1 MLRHRVVVT
10 YEAEAE
16 EVSSEDVVRRDL
28 RVPAGALR
36 PMALTTAELFKK
48 ARKIEIASR
57 RLVDEQLAGQYH
69 SVFKGRGLI
78 FSDVRPYYAGDDVRA
93 IDWNITAR
101 MNAPHVKQFVE
112 ERDRT
117 VNLMIDMSAS
127 GYFGS
132 RGAAKRELAAELAA
146 VVAFSAIKNND
157 RVGLYIVTD
166 KVERFVPPKKGRR
179 HVLRVI
185 GEILAFEPTSRGTDL
200 AAGLDFLGKVARRRS
215 VVFLVSDF
223 LSDGWERA
231 MRITRAAPRAG
242 AGRRRRSARGGA
254 AAGRP
259 ARARGPRDRRGRRGR
274 HERSRARA
282 DFATRARSGRGGAR
296 RWRCAGS
303 TSTSSRCGPI
313 EPYVDALIAFFKARA
328 KRMAHG

>member
-1 MLRHRVVVT
+1 MT
-10 YEAEAE
+10 
-16 EVSSEDVVRRDL
+16 
-28 RVPAGALR
+28 
-36 PMALTTAELFKK
+36 LTTAELFKK
-48 ARKIEIASR
+48 AKKIEIASR
-57 RLVDEQLAGQYH
+57 RLVDQQLAGQYH
-69 SVFKGRGLI
+69 SVFKGRGLV

-132 RGAAKRELAAELAA
+132 TGTTKREIAAELAA

-166 KVERFVPPKKGRR
+166 RVERYVPPKKGRR

-185 GEILAFEPTSRGTDL
+185 GEILAFEPQSRNTDI
-200 AAGLDFLGKVARRRS
+200 AAGLDFLGKIARRRS

-223 LSDGWERA
+223 LTEGWERA
-231 MRITRAAPRAG
+231 MRIASQRHEIVPVVVSDPLEAQLPSVGLLLLEDLETGRVIEVDTSTRTRRDFAKRAK
-242 AGRRRRSARGGA
+242 A
-254 AAGRP
+254 AAAEREL
-259 ARARGPRDRRGRRGR
+259 ALRRLNVDVVTVMTDR
-274 HERSRARA
+274 
-282 DFATRARSGRGGAR
+282 
-296 RWRCAGS
+296 
-303 TSTSSRCGPI
+303 
-313 EPYVDALIAFFKARA
+313 PYVDALIAFFKARA

>member
-1 MLRHRVVVT
+1 V
-10 YEAEAE
+10 
-16 EVSSEDVVRRDL
+16 
-28 RVPAGALR
+28 
-36 PMALTTAELFKK
+36 ALTTAELFKK
-48 ARKIEIASR
+48 ARKIEIAAR

-78 FSDVRPYYAGDDVRA
+78 FNDVRPYYAGDDVRS

-101 MNAPHVKQFVE
+101 MNFPHVKQFVE

-132 RGAAKRELAAELAA
+132 VGVSKRELAAELAA

-200 AAGLDFLGKVARRRS
+200 AEGLDLLGKIARRRS

-223 LSDGWERA
+223 FSEGWEQA
-231 MRITRAAPRAG
+231 MRIARQRHEVVPVVVGDPLERALPNVGLLALEDLETGEIVEIDTSGRAG
-242 AGRRRRSARGGA
+242 QEFAK
-254 AAGRP
+254 
-259 ARARGPRDRRGRRGR
+259 RAQKFARDREQALRRLNVDIV
-274 HERSRARA
+274 EIQTDES
-282 DFATRARSGRGGAR
+282 
-296 RWRCAGS
+296 
-303 TSTSSRCGPI
+303 
-313 EPYVDALIAFFKARA
+313 YVDALIAFFKARA
-328 KRMAHG
+328 KRMAHA

>member
-1 MLRHRVVVT
+1 M
-10 YEAEAE
+10 
-16 EVSSEDVVRRDL
+16 
-28 RVPAGALR
+28 G
-36 PMALTTAELFKK
+36 LTTAELFKK
-48 ARKIEIASR
+48 ARKIEIVAR

-69 SVFKGRGLI
+69 SVFKGRGLV

-127 GYFGS
+127 GSFGT
-132 RGAAKRELAAELAA
+132 RGVSKRELAAELAA

-166 KVERFVPPKKGRR
+166 RVERFVPPKKGRH

-185 GEILAFEPTSRGTDL
+185 GEILAFEPRARGTNL

-223 LSDGWERA
+223 LSGGWERA
-231 MRITRAAPRAG
+231 MQITRQRHELVPVIVGDPLEQALPAVGLLVLEDLESGELVEIDTSSAAAAEYARRAR
-242 AGRRRRSARGGA
+242 AA
-254 AAGRP
+254 AAGR
-259 ARARGPRDRRGRRGR
+259 ARALRRLNVDCVEVHTDR
-274 HERSRARA
+274 
-282 DFATRARSGRGGAR
+282 
-296 RWRCAGS
+296 
-303 TSTSSRCGPI
+303 
-313 EPYVDALIAFFKARA
+313 PYVDALIAFFKARA

>member
-1 MLRHRVVVT
+1 
-10 YEAEAE
+10 
-16 EVSSEDVVRRDL
+16 
-28 RVPAGALR
+28 
-36 PMALTTAELFKK
+36 MALSTPELFKK

-57 RLVDEQLAGQYH
+57 RLVDELLAGQYH

-78 FSDVRPYYAGDDVRA
+78 FSDVRPYYPGDDVRA

-101 MNAPHVKQFVE
+101 MNAPHVKQFIE

-127 GYFGS
+127 SYFGS

-166 KVERFVPPKKGRR
+166 KVEKFVPPKKGRR

-185 GEILAFEPTSRGTDL
+185 GEILAFQPTSRGTNL

-223 LSDGWERA
+223 LSGGGWERA
-231 MRITRAAPRAG
+231 LSITSQRHEVVPVVVQDPLEG
-242 AGRRRRSARGGA
+242 ELPPVGLVLLEDLETGELVEVDTSG
-254 AAGRP
+254 
-259 ARARGPRDRRGRRGR
+259 RARRDFAR
-274 HERSRARA
+274 RAREA
-282 DFATRARSGRGGAR
+282 AMVRDQALR
-296 RWRCAGS
+296 RLNVDMVTVR
-303 TSTSSRCGPI
+303 TD
-313 EPYVDALIAFFKARA
+313 EPYVDALVAFFKARA

>member
-1 MLRHRVVVT
+1 
-10 YEAEAE
+10 
-16 EVSSEDVVRRDL
+16 
-28 RVPAGALR
+28 
-36 PMALTTAELFKK
+36 MALTTGELFTK
-48 ARKIEIASR
+48 ARKIELVAR

-69 SVFKGRGLI
+69 SVFKGRGLV
-78 FSDVRPYYAGDDVRA
+78 FSDVRPYTAGDDVRA

-127 GYFGS
+127 GLFGS
-132 RGAAKRELAAELAA
+132 RGTTKRDLAAELAA

-157 RVGLYIVTD
+157 RVGLCIVTD

-185 GEILAFEPTSRGTDL
+185 GEILAFEPISRGTNL
-200 AAGLDFLGKVARRRS
+200 AAGLDFLARVARRRS

-223 LSDGWERA
+223 LSEGWERA
-231 MRITRAAPRAG
+231 MQITRQRHEVVPVVVADPLEHGLPSVGLLLLEDLESGALVELDTSGRAG
-242 AGRRRRSARGGA
+242 ADYARRAKA
-254 AAGRP
+254 AAA
-259 ARARGPRDRRGRRGR
+259 ARALALRRVNVDCVEVHTDR
-274 HERSRARA
+274 
-282 DFATRARSGRGGAR
+282 
-296 RWRCAGS
+296 
-303 TSTSSRCGPI
+303 
-313 EPYVDALIAFFKARA
+313 PYVDALIAFFKARA

>member
-1 MLRHRVVVT
+1 MT
-10 YEAEAE
+10 
-16 EVSSEDVVRRDL
+16 
-28 RVPAGALR
+28 
-36 PMALTTAELFKK
+36 LTSAELFKRAK
-48 ARKIEIASR
+48 KIEIASR

-69 SVFKGRGLI
+69 SVFKGRGLV
-78 FSDVRPYYAGDDVRA
+78 FSDVRPYYAGDDVRS

-117 VNLMIDMSAS
+117 VNLVIDMSAS

-132 RGAAKRELAAELAA
+132 RGVSKRELAAELAA

-157 RVGLYIVTD
+157 RVGLYVVTD

-179 HVLRVI
+179 HVMRVI
-185 GEILAFEPTSRGTDL
+185 GEILAFEPQSRKTDL

-223 LSDGWERA
+223 LGTDPATWESA
-231 MRITRAAPRAG
+231 MRITT
-242 AGRRRRSARGGA
+242 RRHELVPVVVGDPMEAMLPDVGLLVMEDLESGEVIELDTSG
-254 AAGRP
+254 
-259 ARARGPRDRRGRRGR
+259 RARV
-274 HERSRARA
+274 EFAKRARE
-282 DFATRARSGRGGAR
+282 ARLVRDAALR
-296 RWRCAGS
+296 RLSLDTVEIR
-303 TSTSSRCGPI
+303 TDR
-313 EPYVDALIAFFKARA
+313 PYVDALIAFFKARA

>member
-1 MLRHRVVVT
+1 MT
-10 YEAEAE
+10 I
-16 EVSSEDVVRRDL
+16 S
-28 RVPAGALR
+28 
-36 PMALTTAELFKK
+36 TAELFKK
-48 ARKIEIASR
+48 AKKIEIASR

-69 SVFKGRGLI
+69 SVFKGRGLV

-101 MNAPHVKQFVE
+101 MNAPHVKQFIE

-127 GYFGS
+127 GHFGS
-132 RGAAKRELAAELAA
+132 RGTTKRELAAELAA

-166 KVERFVPPKKGRR
+166 KVERYVPPKKGRR

-185 GEILAFEPTSRGTDL
+185 GEILAFEPTSRGTNL

-223 LSDGWERA
+223 LGGDPAGRGESGPLQLRPPDWERA
-231 MRITRAAPRAG
+231 MRITRQ
-242 AGRRRRSARGGA
+242 
-254 AAGRP
+254 
-259 ARARGPRDRRGRRGR
+259 R
-274 HERSRARA
+274 HELVPVVVSDPLEQALPSVGLIMLEDLESGEVIEVDTSSRARKE
-282 DFATRARSGRGGAR
+282 FAEQAARAAAVRDAALR
-296 RWRCAGS
+296 RINVDVVEVATNR
-303 TSTSSRCGPI
+303 
-313 EPYVDALIAFFKARA
+313 PYVDALIAFFRARA

>member
-1 MLRHRVVVT
+1 MPL
-10 YEAEAE
+10 
-16 EVSSEDVVRRDL
+16 S
-28 RVPAGALR
+28 
-36 PMALTTAELFKK
+36 TAELFKK
-48 ARKIEIASR
+48 AKKIEIASR
-57 RLVDEQLAGQYH
+57 RLVDEQLAGQY
-69 SVFKGRGLI
+69 SAVFKGRGLV

-166 KVERFVPPKKGRR
+166 TVERFVPPKKGRR

-185 GEILAFEPTSRGTDL
+185 GEILAFEPASRGTDL
-200 AAGLDFLGKVARRRS
+200 AVGLDFLNKVARRRS

-223 LSDGWERA
+223 MASGWESA
-231 MRITRAAPRAG
+231 MRVAARRHEVVPVVVGDPLERELPQVGLVMLEDLETGQVVELDTSGRAGRELARRAAEEAEARDA
-242 AGRRRRSARGGA
+242 ALRRINIDIVA
-254 AAGRP
+254 ATT
-259 ARARGPRDRRGRRGR
+259 D
-274 HERSRARA
+274 
-282 DFATRARSGRGGAR
+282 
-296 RWRCAGS
+296 
-303 TSTSSRCGPI
+303 

-328 KRMAHG
+328 KRHGR

>member
-1 MLRHRVVVT
+1 MT
-10 YEAEAE
+10 I
-16 EVSSEDVVRRDL
+16 
-28 RVPAGALR
+28 
-36 PMALTTAELFKK
+36 TTAELFKK
-48 ARKIEIASR
+48 AKKIEIASR

-69 SVFKGRGLI
+69 SVFKGRGLV

-101 MNAPHVKQFVE
+101 MNAPHVKQFIE

-127 GYFGS
+127 GHFGS
-132 RGAAKRELAAELAA
+132 RGTTKRELAAELAA

-166 KVERFVPPKKGRR
+166 KVERYVPPKKGRR

-185 GEILAFEPTSRGTDL
+185 GEILAFEPQSRGTDL
-200 AAGLDFLGKVARRRS
+200 AKGLDFLCKVARRRS

-223 LSDGWERA
+223 LGSDPADWERA
-231 MRITRAAPRAG
+231 MRITRQ
-242 AGRRRRSARGGA
+242 
-254 AAGRP
+254 
-259 ARARGPRDRRGRRGR
+259 R
-274 HERSRARA
+274 HELVPVVVGDPMEQALPDVGLMLLEDLETGDVVEVDTSSRARHE
-282 DFATRARSGRGGAR
+282 FAKKAAAAAEVRDAALR
-296 RWRCAGS
+296 RINLDVVEVA
-303 TSTSSRCGPI
+303 TNQ
-313 EPYVDALIAFFKARA
+313 PYVDALIAFFRARA

>member
-1 MLRHRVVVT
+1 
-10 YEAEAE
+10 
-16 EVSSEDVVRRDL
+16 
-28 RVPAGALR
+28 
-36 PMALTTAELFKK
+36 MALSTAELFKK
-48 ARKIEIASR
+48 AKKIEIASR

-69 SVFKGRGLI
+69 AVFKGRGLI
-78 FSDVRPYYAGDDVRA
+78 FSDVRPYYAGDDVRT

-117 VNLMIDMSAS
+117 VNLVIDMSAS

-132 RGAAKRELAAELAA
+132 QGASKRDTAAELAA

-166 KVERFVPPKKGRR
+166 KVERYVPPKKGRR

-185 GEILAFEPTSRGTDL
+185 GEILAFEPTSRKTDL
-200 AAGLDFLGKVARRRS
+200 AAGLDFLGKVAKRRS
-215 VVFLVSDF
+215 VVFFVSDF

-231 MRITRAAPRAG
+231 MRIATQ
-242 AGRRRRSARGGA
+242 
-254 AAGRP
+254 
-259 ARARGPRDRRGRRGR
+259 R
-274 HERSRARA
+274 HELVPVVVGDPMEAALPSVGLLMLEDLETGQVIEVDTSSRARR
-282 DFATRARSGRGGAR
+282 DFERRAREAAALRDQTLR
-296 RWRCAGS
+296 RLNVDVV
-303 TSTSSRCGPI
+303 TVTTDQ
-313 EPYVDALIAFFKARA
+313 PYVDALVAFFRARA

>member
-1 MLRHRVVVT
+1 MGL
-10 YEAEAE
+10 
-16 EVSSEDVVRRDL
+16 S
-28 RVPAGALR
+28 
-36 PMALTTAELFKK
+36 TADLFKK
-48 ARKIEIASR
+48 ARKIEIMAR

-69 SVFKGRGLI
+69 SVFKGRGLV

-127 GYFGS
+127 GFFGS
-132 RGAAKRELAAELAA
+132 RGAIKRELAAELAA

-185 GEILAFEPTSRGTDL
+185 GEILAFQPTSRGTNL
-200 AAGLDFLGKVARRRS
+200 AVGLDFLGKVARRRS

-223 LSDGWERA
+223 LSEGWERA
-231 MRITRAAPRAG
+231 MQITRQRHELVPVVVGDPLEQALPAVG
-242 AGRRRRSARGGA
+242 LIMLEDLESGELVELDTSGA
-254 AAGRP
+254 AGGHY
-259 ARARGPRDRRGRRGR
+259 ARA
-274 HERSRARA
+274 ARA
-282 DFATRARSGRGGAR
+282 AATQRELALR
-296 RWRCAGS
+296 RVNVDYVELQTDR
-303 TSTSSRCGPI
+303 
-313 EPYVDALIAFFKARA
+313 PYVDALIAFFKARA